1 MKAFTTHQ
9 IANGKSQGRLPHFDE
24 KWLTNGHFFIG
35 AKEPVAAAILNKSS
49 ANFPLPPDWSDMC
62 SGWIMGGVG
71 EELTAE
77 PTENEKFVFLGG
89 KAYISGYV
97 MFFAK
102 RGYRF
107 MGAEPISGQHG
118 VKLIN
123 KSGEAVGILLG
134 CKF

>member
-9 IANGKSQGRLPHFDE
+9 IANGKNGGRLPYFDD

-35 AKEPVAAAILNKSS
+35 AKEPVAAEILKKSS
-49 ANFPLPPDWSDMC
+49 ANFPMPPDWSDMC
-62 SGWIMGGVG
+62 SGWIMGEVG

-77 PTENEKFVFLGG
+77 PTEHEKIVMLGG
-89 KAYISGYV
+89 GAYRSGYV
-97 MFFAK
+97 MFFSK

-107 MGAEPISGQHG
+107 GKIEPISGWHG